1 MQESRIPIE
10 IRKILESLQ
19 SNILQKDDIDE
30 LEGYEEAPKEID
42 IPVDAGSLE
51 ENSIDEIVQLSLP
64 FGI

>member
-1 MQESRIPIE
+1 MQESGIPIE

-51 ENSIDEIVQLSLP
+51 EKDRKSVV
-64 FGI
+64 